1 MTPYNSNLRH
11 STYHMAM
18 AISNLSTVLWLVAIG
33 GDKPKPADMLATR
46 MARAYQHMNMFWNGL
61 SREGGMDSVLSNEE
75 LKEMSK
81 FPLALYED
89 MALSRGKSSMSKDA
103 AYHKE

>member
-61 SREGGMDSVLSNEE
+61 SREGGMDSVL
-75 LKEMSK
+75 
-81 FPLALYED
+81 
-89 MALSRGKSSMSKDA
+89 
-103 AYHKE
+103 